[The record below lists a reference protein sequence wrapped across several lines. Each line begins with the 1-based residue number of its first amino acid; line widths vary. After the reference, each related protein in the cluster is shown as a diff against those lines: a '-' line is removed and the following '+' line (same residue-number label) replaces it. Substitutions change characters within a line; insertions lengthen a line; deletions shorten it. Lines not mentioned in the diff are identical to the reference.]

1 MQHLAVWRVFALN
14 LQLQTRQIRHHL
26 LGGNFHAYHFARTR
40 HAHRNLFAFGQLAH
54 HFGHRPDLYGVFVTF
69 TTADLLHQSRG
80 VLQRL
85 DLPHEIHTAL
95 KTMRRIRGEFVAA
108 GFALNHLRREKRR
121 LKENILRGQFR
132 LAVPAAHHARHADRF
147 FVVGD
152 DQHIVL
158 HFVGLLVQQ
167 LDRLA
172 GFGHARGQTAA
183 QTIQIINVHRLTE
196 REHDVIGDVHQRGN
210 RTMTGALQALN
221 HPLRRWC
228 SRIQVFNH
236 APREATTRRR
246 RVNANRQSRVAIRH
260 HRLDHQR
267 RQRHRFFTADQR
279 THIAR
284 HATHRQTI
292 RAVRREFDRIN
303 RVVQIQI
310 AANVLA
316 HRRRIVTTRRQFIQT
331 ARVGV
336 NPQFLGR
343 TQHPAGRHTA
353 QFRIFDFKITRQY
366 RTHRRA
372 RHTNTHTRIRRAT
385 NDLQWLG
392 LTDIH
397 LAHIQFIRI
406 RVFVALDDLTHD
418 DTRKRGRGRRHL
430 LNFQAPHGQYIRE
443 RLAGNIGV
451 NPLA

>member
-1 MQHLAVWRVFALN
+1 
-14 LQLQTRQIRHHL
+14 
-26 LGGNFHAYHFARTR
+26 
-40 HAHRNLFAFGQLAH
+40 
-54 HFGHRPDLYGVFVTF
+54 
-69 TTADLLHQSRG
+69 
-80 VLQRL
+80 
-85 DLPHEIHTAL
+85 
-95 KTMRRIRGEFVAA
+95 MRRIRGEFVAA

-121 LKENILRGQFR
+121 FKENILRGQFR

-443 RLAGNIGV
+443 RLAGNIGI